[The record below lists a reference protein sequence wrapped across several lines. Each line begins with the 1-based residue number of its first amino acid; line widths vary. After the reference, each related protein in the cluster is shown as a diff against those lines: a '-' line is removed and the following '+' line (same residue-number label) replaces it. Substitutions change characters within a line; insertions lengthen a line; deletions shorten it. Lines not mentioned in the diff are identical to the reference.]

1 MSPFIWIG
9 LAVLMVAGLA
19 FTGGG
24 VKGAKQVGRTRL
36 MGAARFFLI
45 GGVIL
50 CGLLG
55 AFGSLRH

>member
-1 MSPFIWIG
+1 
-9 LAVLMVAGLA
+9 LAVVFVAGLA

-50 CGLLG
+50 CGVLG
-55 AFGSLRH
+55 VFGSLRH